1 MVNGH
6 QEALFKGAGVS
17 YSLLFPPQRME
28 GKEVRAEKQRETK
41 VTGGSET
48 EEAKEG
54 PCREMSKNW
63 AWNLPEISS

>member
-1 MVNGH
+1 MDKWTSGSSF
-6 QEALFKGAGVS
+6 QGGWCLI
-17 YSLLFPPQRME
+17 FPPLSPTEDGRQGGE
-28 GKEVRAEKQRETK
+28 SRETK